1 MFRIKLFRAP
11 MFQIKMYR
19 APNVYNQD
27 VPSPKCVES
36 RCTEPQ
42 MFRIKMLL
50 APLFLIKI
58 NRAPNG
64 SNQDV
69 PSPNAQS
76 QDVLFQDVPSP
87 NAQSQGVL
95 FQDVPSPNVPSKKKF
110 YAPSYKGRG
119 PMFWANMYNSG
130 DSEQDQTA
138 LHSLPNKC
146 TAR

>member
-69 PSPNAQS
+69 PSPQCTKPRCS
-76 QDVLFQDVPSP
+76 VSGCTEPQCTKPRCSVSGCTEPQCTEQKKVLCSKLQRPRPDVLGQHV
-87 NAQSQGVL
+87 Q
-95 FQDVPSPNVPSKKKF
+95 
-110 YAPSYKGRG
+110 
-119 PMFWANMYNSG
+119 SG